1 MPNTKKVFQIEIN
14 GLTQSVDAVTALNDQ
29 LNDLESRIKR
39 LQNAKVEV
47 KVSGN
52 NTTQQKSVVSGNR
65 NANDATK
72 QQTSALNELA
82 RLQQQVSKQQS
93 QAEALLTDEYRE
105 QLKQKIEITNQVKQ
119 STNEIK
125 AQVAQQQVMTK
136 EYANTL
142 AGQRQ
147 YLADL
152 KQALSNT
159 ELNTEEWNKLGEEVL
174 RVNTN
179 VKQMEESYGVFT
191 RNVGNYASAAKGFKE
206 LADGTKEY
214 ENTINGLTAKL
225 NDLNET
231 MRGLDVGS
239 EQYKQAQSE
248 IRDLQGQLRELQA
261 GAESAGNAMEEKLGV
276 RFTTVINGITYTFDD
291 VNQGIGLLEDKL
303 YSMAQAGNTTSK
315 EFRAIQQEIVRLRK
329 SVVSVDAAI
338 DNMIG
343 TAKGL
348 RNIVSLLTGF
358 TGIASL
364 GQGLQGLFGGQN
376 AKLDESIQKF
386 TSLTMVLQGL
396 VAIQTEMAQGATAF
410 GKAMNRT
417 NTFID
422 TFINTLSRL
431 PVINFFTKLNKD
443 LDIIN
448 KNFDLA
454 DNFIKFNDE
463 LAKSAMGVDTIKK
476 AMEGLSQ
483 EAKSVLGDGSKGG
496 FWNTYTLG
504 KKGWFNDMSGMDD
517 FINAVDEARKSNA
530 DFAKSFDTVLE
541 AQKAVEATSGATM
554 QAIDGLDTKIGRVVS
569 NSPKAAKAI
578 QLIAVSLRS
587 LAKATI
593 VLALLQAL
601 IWVIEKLGDAV
612 SWAWKGIRNAF
623 GDTGDIVDGA
633 KLLTTE
639 LEIQREA
646 FDKLAESAD
655 KAKDSQEKFNAVLG
669 KMKQSAADAGNELKY
684 FVASMD
690 RAKALSDQFSE
701 GNGFWSVGFGGAP
714 DDIDEWIRNYKKLMD
729 AVQRGQDRSE
739 AVAGGWGWWNTQE
752 DAMEDLANN
761 QRAVIRDIMNE
772 INQIDFD
779 KPEQA
784 VKQFRQIWEGEL
796 GEIRKQA
803 LANIENLFPDEI
815 WAKNLKQLIDNYR
828 EMADTVTEKNEEM
841 AESAQKSAQEIE
853 AMKKQLRDINTYN
866 LQFTP
871 GQWRF
876 GYERQSLKDKYEDE
890 RKAAEGNAKL
900 IAAIDKKYYNDRREL
915 LKKQAEEVKQVN
927 FEIQQNELDSQKEG
941 LDKRLAQL
949 ELSRRK
955 ELDAARQSD
964 INVGEQLVA
973 INKKYDAQILQ
984 EKKDFYKQIEE
995 AAKERNKALI
1005 EQEEQFMQQDLEMTR
1020 RIAEMQQRNT
1030 RSGFENQNHNITDNI
1045 TYNVNVK
1052 GSEGVNERK
1061 KYYDQLLKAQ
1071 MDYIAKK
1078 EQLDKQEAQQNTDW
1092 QMEDSK
1098 NQYQDRLKQLDEF
1111 YEEQKSILD
1120 EQHEQG
1126 LVNEEEYNNELTK
1139 LKQKQ
1144 LEQEKV
1150 LQEQANTEQKQIIQQ
1165 GENEQTRIMKEANDA
1180 RVEANNEYLKEM
1192 TDNLGRYYDDIESK
1206 SHSTSK
1212 ANTNSLGIIN
1222 YKKEKENLQN
1232 TLKEY
1237 QNLMSN
1243 IDTEY
1248 SNLQQKLNNKEISFN
1263 DFTQSK
1269 EQLDELRKHAEES
1282 AKMTKTA
1289 LDNLVNTVAA
1299 SVMNVINGY
1308 MSAFNDIYSIFSD
1321 MRSNELDYEEKKL
1334 EKQQEL
1340 LDKELEQ
1347 IEEAYSKQEEV
1358 TQEHKDKINDIEGEL
1373 SNARGDRRQALI
1385 DQLTKEREAE
1395 LASLQ
1400 NEQDIQKKKQTNEK
1414 KQQALEKQQDAL
1426 EKKRWQQDKKNK
1438 IVQATI
1444 NTFTAVSNALA
1455 VQPWFVGLALSSV
1468 ALALGL
1474 ANVAKISSQQYFA
1487 EGGLLQGKSHAQ
1499 GGIPVGNTGIEV
1511 EGGEYI
1517 TNKITTRQ
1525 NLPLLEYIN
1534 SQRRPL
1540 TKEDLSNF
1548 YDDKKGRTLVNRN
1561 ITGKYAEGGQLQAQQ
1576 NPLNN
1581 ADLRRLINYQ
1591 QEEDTRP
1598 IVVSVVDI
1606 VNATDDLREVQV
1618 LSGLADD

>member
-14 GLTQSVDAVTALNDQ
+14 GLTQSVDAVRALNDQ
-29 LNDLESRIKR
+29 LKDLESRIKR

-52 NTTQQKSVVSGNR
+52 NNTTQQKSVVSGNR
-65 NANDATK
+65 NTNDATR

-82 RLQQQVSKQQS
+82 RLQQQVSKQQA

-152 KQALSNT
+152 KQALANT

-206 LADGTKEY
+206 LADGTKQY

-231 MRGLDVGS
+231 MRSLDVGS

-248 IRDLQGQLRELQA
+248 IRDLQGQIRELQA

-276 RFTTVINGITYTFDD
+276 RFTTVINGISYTFDD

-315 EFRAIQQEIVRLRK
+315 EFRAIQQEIVRLRR

-343 TAKGL
+343 TKGL
-348 RNIVSLLTGF
+348 RNITSLLTGF

-443 LDIIN
+443 LDTLN

-454 DNFIKFNDE
+454 DNFGKLQDE

-483 EAKSVLGDGSKGG
+483 EAKKVLGDGSEGG

-504 KKGWFNDMSGMDD
+504 KQGMFGDMTGMDD
-517 FINAVDEARKSNA
+517 FLNAVDEARKSNA

-541 AQKAVEATSGATM
+541 AEKAVEATSDATM
-554 QAIDGLDTKIGRVVS
+554 QAIDGLGSKIGRAAA
-569 NSPKAAKAI
+569 NSPKLAKGI

-601 IWVIEKLGDAV
+601 IWVIEKLGDTIG
-612 SWAWKGIRNAF
+612 WAWKKIKGAF
-623 GDTGDIVDGA
+623 GDTEDVVDGA

-655 KAKDSQEKFNAVLG
+655 KAKDSQKEFNAILG
-669 KMKQSAADAGNELKY
+669 QMQTSAANAGNELKN

-739 AVAGGWGWWNTQE
+739 TSAGGWGWWNTQE

-761 QRAVIRDIMNE
+761 QRAVVRDIMNE
-772 INQIDFD
+772 INKIDFEN
-779 KPEQA
+779 PEQA
-784 VKQFRQIWEGEL
+784 VKQFRKIWEGEL
-796 GEIRKQA
+796 GKIRKQS

-828 EMADTVTEKNEEM
+828 EMADTVTSKNEEM
-841 AESAQKSAQEIE
+841 AESAQKTKEEIE
-853 AMKKQLRDINTYN
+853 AMKKQLRDTNTYN

-876 GYERQSLKDKYEDE
+876 GYERQSLKDQYEDE

-927 FEIQQNELDSQKEG
+927 FEIQQNQLDSQKEG
-941 LDKRLAQL
+941 LNKRLAQL

-964 INVGEQLVA
+964 INVGQQLVA

-1005 EQEEQFMQQDLEMTR
+1005 EQEEQFMQQDLEMAR

-1030 RSGFENQNHNITDNI
+1030 RSGFDNQNHNITEDI

-1078 EQLDKQEAQQNTDW
+1078 EQLDKQEAKQNTDW
-1092 QMEDSK
+1092 QVEDSK
-1098 NQYQDRLKQLDEF
+1098 NQYQERLKQLDEF
-1111 YEEQKSILD
+1111 YEEQQRILD

-1126 LVNEEEYNNELTK
+1126 LVSEEEYNNELTK

-1144 LEQEKV
+1144 LEQEKA

-1165 GENEQTRIMKEANDA
+1165 GENEQTRIIQEANDA
-1180 RVEANNEYLKEM
+1180 RVQANNEYLKEM
-1192 TDNLGRYYDDIESK
+1192 TDNLGRYYDDIENK
-1206 SHSTSK
+1206 SHSTSR

-1222 YKKEKENLQN
+1222 YKKEKENLQD

-1237 QNLMSN
+1237 KNLMSN

-1248 SNLQQKLNNKEISFN
+1248 SNLQQKLKNKEISFN
-1263 DFTQSK
+1263 DFSQAK
-1269 EQLDELRKHAEES
+1269 EQLDELRKHAEQS
-1282 AKMTKTA
+1282 VKMTQTA
-1289 LDNLVNTVAA
+1289 LDNLVNTVAS

-1334 EKQQEL
+1334 NKQQEL

-1385 DQLTKEREAE
+1385 DQLAKEREAE

-1400 NEQDIQKKKQTNEK
+1400 NEQDIQKKKQANEK
-1414 KQQALEKQQDAL
+1414 KQQALEKQQDTL

-1455 VQPWFVGLALSSV
+1455 VQPWFVGLALSAV
-1468 ALALGL
+1468 ALSLGL

-1487 EGGLLQGKSHAQ
+1487 DGGLLQGKSHKQ

-1511 EGGEYI
+1511 EGNEYVV
-1517 TNKITTRQ
+1517 NKNTTMK

-1548 YDDKKGRTLVNRN
+1548 YDNKKGRSLVNRN
-1561 ITGKYAEGGQLQAQQ
+1561 ITNRYADGGLLQAQQ

-1581 ADLRRLINYQ
+1581 ADLRKLINYQ

-1606 VNATDDLREVQV
+1606 VNATDDLREVQT
-1618 LSGLADD
+1618 LAGVE

>member
-14 GLTQSVDAVTALNDQ
+14 GLTQSVDAVRALNDQ
-29 LNDLESRIKR
+29 LKDLESRIKR

-52 NTTQQKSVVSGNR
+52 DTTQQKSVVSGNR
-65 NANDATK
+65 NTNDATK

-82 RLQQQVSKQQS
+82 RLQQQVSRQQA

-105 QLKQKIEITNQVKQ
+105 QLRQKIEITNQNKEV
-119 STNEIK
+119 TNEIK
-125 AQVAQQQVMTK
+125 AQVAHQQVMTK

-152 KQALSNT
+152 KQALANT
-159 ELNTEEWNKLGEEVL
+159 ELNTEEWNKLGDEVL

-179 VKQMEESYGVFT
+179 VKEMEESYGVFT

-206 LADGTKEY
+206 LADGTKQY

-225 NDLNET
+225 NNFEET
-231 MRGLDVGS
+231 MRSLDVGS

-248 IRDLQGQLRELQA
+248 IRNLQGQLRELQA

-276 RFTTVINGITYTFDD
+276 RFTTVINGISYTFDD

-303 YSMAQAGNTTSK
+303 YSMAQAGDTTSK
-315 EFRAIQQEIVRLRK
+315 EFRAIQKEITRLRS
-329 SVVSVDAAI
+329 SVMSVDSAI
-338 DNMIG
+338 NMIG
-343 TAKGL
+343 TSKGM
-348 RNIVSLLTGF
+348 RNITSLFAGF

-376 AKLDESIQKF
+376 ADLDKSLQKF

-396 VAIQTEMAQGATAF
+396 IAIQTEMAQGATAF

-422 TFINTLSRL
+422 AFINTLSRL

-443 LDIIN
+443 LDTLN

-454 DNFIKFNDE
+454 DHLMEFDE
-463 LAKSAMGVDTIKK
+463 ELGKSAMEIDSIKK
-476 AMEGLSQ
+476 AIKGLSQ
-483 EAKSVLGDGSKGG
+483 EAKEALGDGSKGG
-496 FWNTYTLG
+496 FWNTYQIG
-504 KKGWFNDMSGMDD
+504 KDGLFNDMTGVDD

-530 DFAKSFDTVLE
+530 DFAMSFDNVRE
-541 AQKAVEATSGATM
+541 AQKAVEEISEASM
-554 QAIDGLDTKIGRVVS
+554 QAVDGLSSKIGRAAA
-569 NSPKAAKAI
+569 NSPKLAKGI

-593 VLALLQAL
+593 ILALLQAL

-612 SWAWKGIRNAF
+612 SWVWDLIKGLF
-623 GDTGDIVDGA
+623 GDTGDVIDGA

-655 KAKDSQEKFNAVLG
+655 KAKDSQKEFDAALG
-669 KMKQSAADAGNELKY
+669 KMKDSVAAAGNELKN

-761 QRAVIRDIMNE
+761 QRAVIKDIMNE
-772 INQIDFD
+772 INKIDFD
-779 KPEQA
+779 NPEQA
-784 VKQFRQIWEGEL
+784 MKQFKQIWEGDL
-796 GEIRKQA
+796 GEIRKQS
-803 LANIENLFPDEI
+803 LENIENLFPDKI
-815 WAKNLKQLIDNYR
+815 WAKNLKQLIDNYS
-828 EMADTVTEKNEEM
+828 EMADKVTEKNDEM
-841 AESAQKSAQEIE
+841 AESAKKTNEEIE

-876 GYERQSLKDKYEDE
+876 GYERQALKDQYEDE

-915 LKKQAEEVKQVN
+915 LKKQAQEVKQVN
-927 FEIQQNELDSQKEG
+927 FEIQQNELESQKEG

-949 ELSRRK
+949 ELSRQK
-955 ELDAARQSD
+955 ELNAARQSD

-973 INKKYDAQILQ
+973 INRKYDAQILQ
-984 EKKDFYKQIEE
+984 EKKDYYKQVKE

-1005 EQEEQFMQQDLEMTR
+1005 EQEEQFMQQDLEMVR

-1030 RSGFENQNHNITDNI
+1030 RSGFDNQNHNITEDI

-1078 EQLDKQEAQQNTDW
+1078 KQLDEQEAKQNTEW
-1092 QMEDSK
+1092 QMEDSQ
-1098 NQYQDRLKQLDEF
+1098 NQYKERLKQLNDF
-1111 YEEQKSILD
+1111 YDEQKRILD
-1120 EQHEQG
+1120 EQQEQG
-1126 LVNEEEYNNELTK
+1126 LVSEEEYNNELTK

-1144 LEQEKV
+1144 LEQEKA
-1150 LQEQANTEQKQIIQQ
+1150 LQEQSNAEQKQIIQQ

-1180 RVEANNEYLKEM
+1180 RVQANNEYLKEM
-1192 TDNLGRYYDDIESK
+1192 TDNLGRYYDDIENK

-1212 ANTNSLGIIN
+1212 ANTNSLGVIN
-1222 YKKEKENLQN
+1222 YQKEKENLQN
-1232 TLKEY
+1232 TLNEY
-1237 QNLMSN
+1237 KNLMSN

-1248 SNLQQKLNNKEISFN
+1248 SNLQQKLKNKEISFS
-1263 DFTQSK
+1263 DFSQAK

-1282 AKMTKTA
+1282 AKMTQSA
-1289 LDNLVNTVAA
+1289 LDNLVNTVAS
-1299 SVMNVINGY
+1299 SVMNV
-1308 MSAFNDIYSIFSD
+1308 
-1321 MRSNELDYEEKKL
+1321 
-1334 EKQQEL
+1334 Q
-1340 LDKELEQ
+1340 
-1347 IEEAYSKQEEV
+1347 
-1358 TQEHKDKINDIEGEL
+1358 
-1373 SNARGDRRQALI
+1373 
-1385 DQLTKEREAE
+1385 
-1395 LASLQ
+1395 
-1400 NEQDIQKKKQTNEK
+1400 
-1414 KQQALEKQQDAL
+1414 
-1426 EKKRWQQDKKNK
+1426 
-1438 IVQATI
+1438 
-1444 NTFTAVSNALA
+1444 
-1455 VQPWFVGLALSSV
+1455 
-1468 ALALGL
+1468 
-1474 ANVAKISSQQYFA
+1474 
-1487 EGGLLQGKSHAQ
+1487 
-1499 GGIPVGNTGIEV
+1499 
-1511 EGGEYI
+1511 
-1517 TNKITTRQ
+1517 
-1525 NLPLLEYIN
+1525 
-1534 SQRRPL
+1534 
-1540 TKEDLSNF
+1540 
-1548 YDDKKGRTLVNRN
+1548 
-1561 ITGKYAEGGQLQAQQ
+1561 
-1576 NPLNN
+1576 
-1581 ADLRRLINYQ
+1581 
-1591 QEEDTRP
+1591 
-1598 IVVSVVDI
+1598 
-1606 VNATDDLREVQV
+1606 
-1618 LSGLADD
+1618 

>member
-14 GLTQSVDAVTALNDQ
+14 GLTQSVDAVKALNDQ
-29 LNDLESRIKR
+29 LKDLESRIKR

-52 NTTQQKSVVSGNR
+52 DTTQQKSVVSGNR
-65 NANDATK
+65 NTNDATK
-72 QQTSALNELA
+72 QQTSALQELA
-82 RLQQQVSKQQS
+82 RMQQQVSRQQA

-105 QLKQKIEITNQVKQ
+105 QLRQKIEITNQNKEV
-119 STNEIK
+119 TNEIK
-125 AQVAQQQVMTK
+125 AQVAQQQVMSK

-152 KQALSNT
+152 KQALANT

-206 LADGTKEY
+206 LADGTKQY

-225 NDLNET
+225 NDLEET
-231 MRGLDVGS
+231 MKSLDVGS

-248 IRDLQGQLRELQA
+248 IRDLQGQLRELQS

-276 RFTTVINGITYTFDD
+276 RFTTVINGISYTFDD

-315 EFRAIQQEIVRLRK
+315 EFRAIQKEIARLRG
-329 SVVSVDAAI
+329 SVMSVDAAI

-348 RNIVSLLTGF
+348 KKITSLFTGF

-364 GQGLQGLFGGQN
+364 GQGLQGLFGGNN

-396 VAIQTEMAQGATAF
+396 IAIQTEMAQGATAF

-431 PVINFFTKLNKD
+431 PLINFFTKLNKD
-443 LDIIN
+443 LDTLN
-448 KNFDLA
+448 KNFDLT
-454 DNFIKFNDE
+454 DHLMEFQDE
-463 LAKSAMGVDTIKK
+463 LGKSAIEIDSIKK

-483 EAKSVLGDGSKGG
+483 EAKKVLGDGSKGG
-496 FWNTYTLG
+496 FWNTYSMG
-504 KKGWFNDMSGMDD
+504 KQGMFGDMSGVDD

-530 DFAKSFDTVLE
+530 DFAKSFDNLRE
-541 AQKAVEATSGATM
+541 AQKAGEEITIASM
-554 QAIDGLDTKIGRVVS
+554 QAVDGLSSKIGRAAA
-569 NSPKAAKAI
+569 NSPKLAKGI

-612 SWAWKGIRNAF
+612 SWVWDLIKGAF
-623 GDTGDIVDGA
+623 GDTGDVVDGA

-655 KAKDSQEKFNAVLG
+655 KAKDSQKEFDAALG
-669 KMKQSAADAGNELKY
+669 KMKDSVASAGNELKN
-684 FVASMD
+684 FVAAMD
-690 RAKALSDQFSE
+690 RAKALSDQFDE
-701 GNGFWSVGFGGAP
+701 GNGFLSIGFESSP
-714 DDIDEWIRNYKKLMD
+714 KNIEEWKANYKNLMD
-729 AVQRGQDRSE
+729 AVQRGQDRFKGKGF
-739 AVAGGWGWWNTQE
+739 GGFWNTQE

-761 QRAVIRDIMNE
+761 QRAVIRDLLNE
-772 INQIDFD
+772 INKIDFD

-784 VKQFRQIWEGEL
+784 MEQFKAIWEDDL
-796 GEIRKQA
+796 GEIRKQS

-828 EMADTVTEKNEEM
+828 EMADTVTEKNDEM
-841 AESAQKSAQEIE
+841 AESAKKTKEEIE
-853 AMKKQLRDINTYN
+853 AMKKQLRDTNTYN

-876 GYERQSLKDKYEDE
+876 GYERQSLKDQYEDE

-915 LKKQAEEVKQVN
+915 LKKQAQEVKQVN
-927 FEIQQNELDSQKEG
+927 FEIQQNELESQKEG
-941 LDKRLAQL
+941 LNKRLAQL
-949 ELSRRK
+949 ELSRQK
-955 ELDAARQSD
+955 ELNAARQSD
-964 INVGEQLVA
+964 INVGEQMVA
-973 INKKYDAQILQ
+973 INRKYDAQILQ
-984 EKKDFYKQIEE
+984 EKKDFYKQVKE

-1005 EQEEQFMQQDLEMTR
+1005 DQEEQFMQQDLEMAR

-1030 RSGFENQNHNITDNI
+1030 RSGFDNQNHNITEDI

-1092 QMEDSK
+1092 QMEDSQ
-1098 NQYQDRLKQLDEF
+1098 NQYKERLKQLNDF
-1111 YEEQKSILD
+1111 YDEQKRILD

-1126 LVNEEEYNNELTK
+1126 IVSEEEYNNELTK

-1144 LEQEKV
+1144 LEQEKA
-1150 LQEQANTEQKQIIQQ
+1150 LQEQSNAEQKQIIQQ

-1192 TDNLGRYYDDIESK
+1192 TDNLGRYYDDIENK

-1232 TLKEY
+1232 TLNEY
-1237 QNLMSN
+1237 QNLMLN

-1248 SNLQQKLNNKEISFN
+1248 SNLQQKLKNKEISFN
-1263 DFTQSK
+1263 DFTQAK
-1269 EQLDELRKHAEES
+1269 DQLDELRKHAEES
-1282 AKMTKTA
+1282 AKMTKSA
-1289 LDNLVNTVAA
+1289 LDNLVNTVAT

-1308 MSAFNDIYSIFSD
+1308 MSAFNDIWSIVSD
-1321 MRSNELDYEEKKL
+1321 LRDNELEYEEKKL
-1334 EKQQEL
+1334 DKQKEL

-1347 IEEAYSKQEEV
+1347 IEDAYSKQEEA

-1373 SNARGDRRQALI
+1373 STARGDRRQALI

-1400 NEQDIQKKKQTNEK
+1400 NEQDIQKKKQANEK
-1414 KQQALEKQQDAL
+1414 KQQALEKQKDAL
-1426 EKKRWQQDKKNK
+1426 EKKRFQQDKKNK

-1455 VQPWFVGLALSSV
+1455 VQPWFVGLALSAI
-1468 ALALGL
+1468 ALSLGM
-1474 ANVAKISSQQYFA
+1474 ANVAKISSQQYMA
-1487 EGGLLQGKSHAQ
+1487 DGGLLQGKSHAQ
-1499 GGIPVGNTGIEV
+1499 GGIPVGNTGIV
-1511 EGGEYI
+1511 AEGGEYI

-1540 TKEDLSNF
+1540 TKEDLVNF
-1548 YDDKKGRTLVNRN
+1548 YDDKKGRSLVNKN
-1561 ITGKYAEGGQLQAQQ
+1561 ITNRYADGGQLQVQQ

-1618 LSGLADD
+1618 LSGLSDN

>member
-14 GLTQSVDAVTALNDQ
+14 GLTQSVDAVRALNDQ
-29 LNDLESRIKR
+29 LKDLESRIKR

-65 NANDATK
+65 NTNDATR

-82 RLQQQVSKQQS
+82 RLQQQVSKQQA

-105 QLKQKIEITNQVKQ
+105 QLRQKIEITNQNKEV
-119 STNEIK
+119 TNEIK

-152 KQALSNT
+152 KQALANT
-159 ELNTEEWNKLGEEVL
+159 ELNTEEWNKLGDEVL

-276 RFTTVINGITYTFDD
+276 RFTTVINGISYTFDD

-315 EFRAIQQEIVRLRK
+315 EFRAIQQEIARLRS
-329 SVVSVDAAI
+329 SVMSVDSAI

-343 TAKGL
+343 TSKGL
-348 RNIVSLLTGF
+348 RNITSLFAGF

-376 AKLDESIQKF
+376 ADLDKSLQKF

-396 VAIQTEMAQGATAF
+396 MAIQQQMAQENTLFTRALRTVNDGIDNVLGGLDNYIAKLNIVRDISRNF
-410 GKAMNRT
+410 EGDISEYIGKGLQNIFDVLDKGGRELT
-417 NTFID
+417 D
-422 TFINTLSRL
+422 KFINILKTLGEL
-431 PVINFFTKLNKD
+431 PQNRKLSLTELFTLDDDVLKNKYNSMKKD
-443 LDIIN
+443 FGDMLVDFRN
-448 KNFDLA
+448 EAKNANIFEELQA
-454 DNFIKFNDE
+454 ATDNFINSLITVHNMNGFSRW
-463 LAKSAMGVDTIKK
+463 LSSGTI
-476 AMEGLSQ
+476 
-483 EAKSVLGDGSKGG
+483 
-496 FWNTYTLG
+496 
-504 KKGWFNDMSGMDD
+504 
-517 FINAVDEARKSNA
+517 
-530 DFAKSFDTVLE
+530 
-541 AQKAVEATSGATM
+541 
-554 QAIDGLDTKIGRVVS
+554 
-569 NSPKAAKAI
+569 AAKTFAVAI
-578 QLIAVSLRS
+578 RGVTIA
-587 LAKATI
+587 
-593 VLALLQAL
+593 LQAL
-601 IWVIEKLGDAV
+601 SKALIITVLIQALMWAIEKLGKAV
-612 SWAWKGIRNAF
+612 SWAWKGIKGLF

-655 KAKDSQEKFNAVLG
+655 KAKDSQKEFNAVLG
-669 KMKQSAADAGNELKY
+669 QMKQSAADAGNELKN

-690 RAKALSDQFSE
+690 RAKALSDQFDE
-701 GNGFWSVGFGGAP
+701 GNGFWSVGFRGAP
-714 DDIDEWIRNYKKLMD
+714 DNIDEWIRNYKKLMD

-752 DAMEDLANN
+752 DAMEDLASN
-761 QRAVIRDIMNE
+761 QRAVVRDIMNE
-772 INQIDFD
+772 INKIDFD
-779 KPEQA
+779 NPEQSI
-784 VKQFRQIWEGEL
+784 KQFRQIWKGEL

-828 EMADTVTEKNEEM
+828 EMANTVTEKNEEM
-841 AESAQKSAQEIE
+841 AESAQKTKEEIE
-853 AMKKQLRDINTYN
+853 AMKKQLRDTNTYN

-915 LKKQAEEVKQVN
+915 LKKQAQEVKQVN
-927 FEIQQNELDSQKEG
+927 FEIQQNELESRKEG

-949 ELSRRK
+949 ELSRQK
-955 ELDAARQSD
+955 ELNAARQSD
-964 INVGEQLVA
+964 INVGEQMVA
-973 INKKYDAQILQ
+973 INKKYDALILQ
-984 EKKDFYKQIEE
+984 EKKDFYKQLEE

-1005 EQEEQFMQQDLEMTR
+1005 EQEEQFMQQDLEMAR

-1030 RSGFENQNHNITDNI
+1030 RSGFENQNHNITEDI

-1078 EQLDKQEAQQNTDW
+1078 EQLDKQEAKQNTDW

-1111 YEEQKSILD
+1111 HKEQQRILD

-1126 LVNEEEYNNELTK
+1126 LVSEEEYNNELTK

-1144 LEQEKV
+1144 LEQEKA
-1150 LQEQANTEQKQIIQQ
+1150 LQEQANAEQKQIIQQ
-1165 GENEQTRIMKEANDA
+1165 GENEQTRIMQEANDA
-1180 RVEANNEYLKEM
+1180 RVQANNEYLKEM
-1192 TDNLGRYYDDIESK
+1192 TDNLGRYYDDIENK

-1222 YKKEKENLQN
+1222 YKKEKENLQD

-1263 DFTQSK
+1263 DFSQAK
-1269 EQLDELRKHAEES
+1269 EQLDELRKHAEQS
-1282 AKMTKTA
+1282 VKMTKTA
-1289 LDNLVNTVAA
+1289 LDNLVNTVAS

-1308 MSAFNDIYSIFSD
+1308 MSAFNDIWSIFSD

-1347 IEEAYSKQEEV
+1347 IEEAYSKQEEA

-1400 NEQDIQKKKQTNEK
+1400 NEQDIQKKKQANEK
-1414 KQQALEKQQDAL
+1414 KKQALEKQQDAL
-1426 EKKRWQQDKKNK
+1426 EKKRWQADKKNK

-1455 VQPWFVGLALSSV
+1455 VQPWFVGLALSAV
-1468 ALALGL
+1468 ALSLGL

-1487 EGGLLQGKSHAQ
+1487 DGGLLQGKSHAQ

-1511 EGGEYI
+1511 EGNEYI
-1517 TNKITTRQ
+1517 TNKVTTRH

-1540 TKEDLSNF
+1540 TKEDLVNF
-1548 YDDKKGRTLVNRN
+1548 YDDKKGRSLVSRNVTNR
-1561 ITGKYAEGGQLQAQQ
+1561 YADGGLLQAQQ

-1606 VNATDDLREVQV
+1606 VNATDDLRKVQA
-1618 LSGLADD
+1618 LAGVE

>member
-14 GLTQSVDAVTALNDQ
+14 GLTQSVDAVRALNDQ
-29 LNDLESRIKR
+29 LKDLEDRIKR
-39 LQNAKVEV
+39 LQKAKVEV

-52 NTTQQKSVVSGNR
+52 DTAQQKSVVSGNR
-65 NANDATK
+65 NTNNATK

-82 RLQQQVSKQQS
+82 RLQQQVSKQQA

-105 QLKQKIEITNQVKQ
+105 QLRQKIEITNQNKET
-119 STNEIK
+119 TNEIK

-147 YLADL
+147 YLSDL
-152 KQALSNT
+152 KQALANT
-159 ELNTEEWNKLGEEVL
+159 ELNTEEWNKLGDEVL

-225 NDLNET
+225 NDLEET

-315 EFRAIQQEIVRLRK
+315 EFRAIQKEIARLRG
-329 SVVSVDAAI
+329 SVMSVDSAI

-343 TAKGL
+343 TSKGL
-348 RNIVSLLTGF
+348 RNITSLFAGF

-376 AKLDESIQKF
+376 ADLDKSLQKF

-396 VAIQTEMAQGATAF
+396 MAIQQQMAQENTAFTRALRTVNDGINGVLGGFDNYIQELTVARNISRNFGGDINDYLGKGFQNIFDVLDKGKKILTVKFVNILETLAKLPQNKKLSFTDLFTLDDDALKNKYNSIKKDFGDMLVDFRNEAKNANIFEELQTATDNWINSLNTVGKMNGFSRWLSSGTIAAKTFAVAI
-410 GKAMNRT
+410 R
-417 NTFID
+417 
-422 TFINTLSRL
+422 
-431 PVINFFTKLNKD
+431 
-443 LDIIN
+443 
-448 KNFDLA
+448 
-454 DNFIKFNDE
+454 
-463 LAKSAMGVDTIKK
+463 GVTI
-476 AMEGLSQ
+476 A
-483 EAKSVLGDGSKGG
+483 
-496 FWNTYTLG
+496 
-504 KKGWFNDMSGMDD
+504 
-517 FINAVDEARKSNA
+517 
-530 DFAKSFDTVLE
+530 
-541 AQKAVEATSGATM
+541 
-554 QAIDGLDTKIGRVVS
+554 
-569 NSPKAAKAI
+569 
-578 QLIAVSLRS
+578 
-587 LAKATI
+587 
-593 VLALLQAL
+593 LQAL
-601 IWVIEKLGDAV
+601 SKALIITVLIQALMWTIEKLGKAV
-612 SWAWKGIRNAF
+612 SWAWKGIKGLF

-669 KMKQSAADAGNELKY
+669 QMKQSAADAGNELKN

-690 RAKALSDQFSE
+690 RAKALSDQFDE
-701 GNGFWSVGFGGAP
+701 GNGFFSVGFGGAP

-752 DAMEDLANN
+752 DAMEDLASN

-772 INQIDFD
+772 INKIDFD
-779 KPEQA
+779 NPEQSI
-784 VKQFRQIWEGEL
+784 KQFKKIWEGEL
-796 GEIRKQA
+796 GEIRKQS

-828 EMADTVTEKNEEM
+828 EMADTVTSKNEEM

-927 FEIQQNELDSQKEG
+927 FEIQQNQLDSQKEG

-949 ELSRRK
+949 ELSRQK
-955 ELDAARQSD
+955 ELNAARQSD

-973 INKKYDAQILQ
+973 INKKYDTQILQ
-984 EKKDFYKQIEE
+984 EKKDFYKQVEE

-1005 EQEEQFMQQDLEMTR
+1005 EQEEQFMQQDLEMAR
-1020 RIAEMQQRNT
+1020 RVAEMQQQNT
-1030 RSGFENQNHNITDNI
+1030 RSGFENQNHNITEDI

-1078 EQLDKQEAQQNTDW
+1078 EQLDKQKAQQNTDW

-1098 NQYQDRLKQLDEF
+1098 NQYQERLKQLEEF
-1111 YEEQKSILD
+1111 YEEQQRILD

-1126 LVNEEEYNNELTK
+1126 LVNEEEYNNEISK
-1139 LKQKQ
+1139 LKEKQ
-1144 LEQEKV
+1144 LEQEKA
-1150 LQEQANTEQKQIIQQ
+1150 LQEQANAEQKQIIQQ
-1165 GENEQTRIMKEANDA
+1165 GENEQTKIMQEANDA

-1192 TDNLGRYYDDIESK
+1192 TDNLGRYYDDIENK

-1222 YKKEKENLQN
+1222 YKKEKKNLKN

-1248 SNLQQKLNNKEISFN
+1248 SNLQQKLKNKEISFN
-1263 DFTQSK
+1263 DFTQAK
-1269 EQLDELRKHAEES
+1269 EQLDELRNHAEES

-1308 MSAFNDIYSIFSD
+1308 MSAFNDIWSIVSD
-1321 MRSNELDYEEKKL
+1321 LRNNELEYEEKKL
-1334 EKQQEL
+1334 DKQKEL

-1347 IEEAYSKQEEV
+1347 IEEAYSKQEEA

-1373 SNARGDRRQALI
+1373 STARGDRRQALI

-1400 NEQDIQKKKQTNEK
+1400 NEQDIQKKKQANEK
-1414 KQQALEKQQDAL
+1414 KQQSLEKQQDAL

-1444 NTFTAVSNALA
+1444 NTFTAVSNAMA
-1455 VQPWFVGLALSSV
+1455 VQPFWVGMALSAV
-1468 ALALGL
+1468 ALSLGL
-1474 ANVAKISSQQYFA
+1474 ANVAKISSQQYMA
-1487 EGGLLQGKSHAQ
+1487 NGGLLKGKDHAH
-1499 GGIPVGNTGIEV
+1499 GGIPVGNTGIV
-1511 EGGEYI
+1511 AEGNEYI
-1517 TNKITTRQ
+1517 VNKKTTMQ

-1540 TKEDLSNF
+1540 TKEDLVNF
-1548 YDDKKGRTLVNRN
+1548 YDDKKGRSLVNRN
-1561 ITGKYAEGGQLQAQQ
+1561 ITGKYADGGQLQLQQ

-1606 VNATDDLREVQV
+1606 VNATDDLREVQA
-1618 LSGLADD
+1618 LSGLVND

>member
-14 GLTQSVDAVTALNDQ
+14 GLTQSVDAVKALNDQ
-29 LNDLESRIKR
+29 LKDLESRIKR

-52 NTTQQKSVVSGNR
+52 DTTQQKSVVSGNR

-72 QQTSALNELA
+72 QQTSALQELA
-82 RLQQQVSKQQS
+82 RMQQQVSKQQA

-105 QLKQKIEITNQVKQ
+105 QLRQKIEITNQNKEA
-119 STNEIK
+119 TNEIK

-152 KQALSNT
+152 KQALANT
-159 ELNTEEWNKLGEEVL
+159 ELNTEEWNKLGDEVL

-225 NDLNET
+225 NDLEET

-239 EQYKQAQSE
+239 EQYKQAQNE
-248 IRDLQGQLRELQA
+248 IRDLQTKLKELQA

-276 RFTTVINGITYTFDD
+276 RFTTVINGISYTFDD

-303 YSMAQAGNTTSK
+303 YSMAQAGDTTSK
-315 EFRAIQQEIVRLRK
+315 EFRAIQKEITRLRS
-329 SVVSVDAAI
+329 SVMSVDSAI

-343 TAKGL
+343 TSKGL
-348 RNIVSLLTGF
+348 RNITSLFAGF

-364 GQGLQGLFGGQN
+364 GQGLQGLFGGEN
-376 AKLDESIQKF
+376 ANLDESLQKF

-396 VAIQTEMAQGATAF
+396 MAIQQQMAQE
-410 GKAMNRT
+410 
-417 NTFID
+417 
-422 TFINTLSRL
+422 NTLFTRTLRTVNDGIDSVL
-431 PVINFFTKLNKD
+431 GGFDNWITKLNTARD
-443 LDIIN
+443 VS
-448 KNFDLA
+448 KNFEGNISKYIGKGFENILAVIEKGGGKMMLKFMNILETQLPKNKQLSFTDLFTLD
-454 DNFIKFNDE
+454 DNALKNKYND
-463 LAKSAMGVDTIKK
+463 IKK
-476 AMEGLSQ
+476 DFGDMLVDFRN
-483 EAKSVLGDGSKGG
+483 EAKNANIFEELQAATDNWINSLNILDKKNG
-496 FWNTYTLG
+496 FIHWLS
-504 KKGWFNDMSGMDD
+504 SGT
-517 FINAVDEARKSNA
+517 I
-530 DFAKSFDTVLE
+530 
-541 AQKAVEATSGATM
+541 
-554 QAIDGLDTKIGRVVS
+554 
-569 NSPKAAKAI
+569 AAKTFAVAI
-578 QLIAVSLRS
+578 RGVTIA
-587 LAKATI
+587 
-593 VLALLQAL
+593 LQAL
-601 IWVIEKLGDAV
+601 SKALIITVLIQALMWALEKLGKAV
-612 SWAWKGIRNAF
+612 SWAWKGIKGLF
-623 GDTGDIVDGA
+623 GDTEDIVDGA

-655 KAKDSQEKFNAVLG
+655 KAKDSQTEFDAVMG
-669 KMKQSAADAGNELKY
+669 KMKESVKSAGNELKN

-690 RAKALSDQFSE
+690 RAKALSDQFSK
-701 GNGFWSVGFGGAP
+701 GNGFFSIGFESSP
-714 DDIDEWIRNYKKLMD
+714 KNIEEWVANYKNLTD
-729 AVQRGQDRSE
+729 AVQRGQDRFKGKGF
-739 AVAGGWGWWNTQE
+739 GGFWNTQD
-752 DAMEDLANN
+752 DAKEDLANN

-772 INQIDFD
+772 INKIDFK

-784 VKQFRQIWEGEL
+784 VEQFRQIWKDDIGD
-796 GEIRKQA
+796 IRKQA
-803 LANIENLFPDEI
+803 LANIEDLFPDEI

-828 EMADTVTEKNEEM
+828 EMADTVTEKNEDM
-841 AESAQKSAQEIE
+841 AESAKKTNEEIE

-876 GYERQSLKDKYEDE
+876 GYERQSLKDQYEDE

-915 LKKQAEEVKQVN
+915 LKKQAQEVKQVN

-949 ELSRRK
+949 ELSRQK
-955 ELDAARQSD
+955 ELNAARQSD

-973 INKKYDAQILQ
+973 INRKYDAQILQ
-984 EKKDFYKQIEE
+984 EKKDFYKQVKE

-1005 EQEEQFMQQDLEMTR
+1005 EQEEQFMQQDLEMAR
-1020 RIAEMQQRNT
+1020 RVAEMQQKNT
-1030 RSGFENQNHNITDNI
+1030 RSDFDNQNHNITEDI

-1052 GSEGVNERK
+1052 GSKGLDERK

-1092 QMEDSK
+1092 QMEDSQ
-1098 NQYQDRLKQLDEF
+1098 NQYKDRLKQLNEF
-1111 YEEQKSILD
+1111 YEEQKRILD

-1126 LVNEEEYNNELTK
+1126 IVNEEEYNNELTK

-1144 LEQEKV
+1144 LEQEKA
-1150 LQEQANTEQKQIIQQ
+1150 LQEQSNAEQKQIIQQ

-1180 RVEANNEYLKEM
+1180 RVQANNEYLKEM
-1192 TDNLGRYYDDIESK
+1192 TDNLGRYYDDIENK
-1206 SHSTSK
+1206 SHSSSK

-1222 YKKEKENLQN
+1222 YKKEKENLQD

-1248 SNLQQKLNNKEISFN
+1248 SNLQQKLKNKEISFN
-1263 DFTQSK
+1263 DFTQAK

-1299 SVMNVINGY
+1299 SIMNVINGY
-1308 MSAFNDIYSIFSD
+1308 MSAFNDIWSIVSD
-1321 MRSNELDYEEKKL
+1321 LRSNELEYEEKKL
-1334 EKQQEL
+1334 DKQKEL

-1347 IEEAYSKQEEV
+1347 IEDAYAKQEEV

-1400 NEQDIQKKKQTNEK
+1400 NEQDIQKKKQANEK
-1414 KQQALEKQQDAL
+1414 KQQSLEKQQEAL

-1455 VQPWFVGLALSSV
+1455 VQPWFVGLALSAV
-1468 ALALGL
+1468 ALSMGL
-1474 ANVAKISSQQYFA
+1474 ANVAKISSQQYMA
-1487 EGGLLQGKSHAQ
+1487 DGGLLQGKSHAQ
-1499 GGIPVGNTGIEV
+1499 GGIPVGNTGIVV
-1511 EGGEYI
+1511 EGNEFV
-1517 TNKITTRQ
+1517 TNKVTTRQ

-1540 TKEDLSNF
+1540 TKEDLVNF
-1548 YDDKKGRTLVNRN
+1548 YDDKKGRTLVNKN
-1561 ITGKYAEGGQLQAQQ
+1561 ITNRYADGGLLQAQQ

-1591 QEEDTRP
+1591 QEEDPRP

-1606 VNATDDLREVQV
+1606 VNASDDLREVQV
-1618 LSGLADD
+1618 LSGLTDD

>member
-14 GLTQSVDAVTALNDQ
+14 GLTQSVDAVKALNDQ
-29 LNDLESRIKR
+29 LKDLEDRIKR
-39 LQNAKVEV
+39 LQKAKVEV

-52 NTTQQKSVVSGNR
+52 DTTQQKSVVSGNA

-105 QLKQKIEITNQVKQ
+105 QLRQKIEITNQNKEA
-119 STNEIK
+119 TNEIK

-152 KQALSNT
+152 KQALANT

-179 VKQMEESYGVFT
+179 VKEMEESYGVFT
-191 RNVGNYASAAKGFKE
+191 RNVGNYTSAAKGFKE
-206 LADGTKEY
+206 LADGTKQY

-225 NDLNET
+225 NDLEET
-231 MRGLDVGS
+231 MRSLNVGS
-239 EQYKQAQSE
+239 EQYKEAQNE

-276 RFTTVINGITYTFDD
+276 RFTTVINGISYTFDD

-303 YSMAQAGNTTSK
+303 YSMAQAGDTTSK
-315 EFRAIQQEIVRLRK
+315 EFRAIQKEITRLRS
-329 SVVSVDAAI
+329 SVMSVDSAI

-343 TAKGL
+343 TSKGL
-348 RNIVSLLTGF
+348 RNITSLFAGF

-364 GQGLQGLFGGQN
+364 GQGLQGLFGGEN
-376 AKLDESIQKF
+376 ANLDESLQKF

-396 VAIQTEMAQGATAF
+396 VAIQTEMTQGATAF

-443 LDIIN
+443 LDTLN

-454 DNFIKFNDE
+454 DNFGALDE
-463 LAKSAMGVDTIKK
+463 ELKKSAMGVDTIKK
-476 AMEGLSQ
+476 AIEGLSQ
-483 EAKSVLGDGSKGG
+483 EAKEALGDGSKGG
-496 FWNTYTLG
+496 FMNTYQIG
-504 KKGWFNDMSGMDD
+504 KNGWFNDMTGVDD

-530 DFAKSFDTVLE
+530 DFAKSFDNVCE
-541 AQKAVEATSGATM
+541 AQKATEATSGATM
-554 QAIDGLDTKIGRVVS
+554 QAIDGLNTKIGRVVS

-601 IWVIEKLGDAV
+601 VWVIEKLGKAV
-612 SWAWKGIRNAF
+612 SWAWGKIKGLF
-623 GDTGDIVDGA
+623 GDTGDVLDGA

-655 KAKDSQEKFNAVLG
+655 KAKDSQKEFEAALG
-669 KMKQSAADAGNELKY
+669 KMKQSVADAGNELKN

-701 GNGFWSVGFGGAP
+701 GNGFWSIGIESSP
-714 DDIDEWIRNYKKLMD
+714 KNIDEWVASYKNLMD
-729 AVQRGQDRSE
+729 AVQRGQDRFKGK
-739 AVAGGWGWWNTQE
+739 AFGGFWNTQE
-752 DAMEDLANN
+752 DAKEDLANN
-761 QRAVIRDIMNE
+761 QRAVIRDLMNE
-772 INQIDFD
+772 INKIDFK

-784 VKQFRQIWEGEL
+784 MKQFKAIWEGDL

-828 EMADTVTEKNEEM
+828 EMADTVTEKNEDM
-841 AESAQKSAQEIE
+841 AESAKKTNAEIE

-876 GYERQSLKDKYEDE
+876 GYERQSLKDQYEDE

-915 LKKQAEEVKQVN
+915 LKKQAQEVKQVN
-927 FEIQQNELDSQKEG
+927 FEIQQNELDSRKEG

-949 ELSRRK
+949 ELSRQK
-955 ELDAARQSD
+955 ELNAARQSD

-973 INKKYDAQILQ
+973 INRKYDAQILQ
-984 EKKDFYKQIEE
+984 EKKDFYKQVEE

-1005 EQEEQFMQQDLEMTR
+1005 DQEEQFMQQDLEMAR
-1020 RIAEMQQRNT
+1020 RVAEMQQRNT
-1030 RSGFENQNHNITDNI
+1030 RSDFDNQNHNITEDI

-1052 GSEGVNERK
+1052 GSKGMDERK

-1092 QMEDSK
+1092 QIEDSQ
-1098 NQYQDRLKQLDEF
+1098 NQYKDRLKQLDEF
-1111 YEEQKSILD
+1111 YGEQKRILD

-1126 LVNEEEYNNELTK
+1126 IVNEEEYNNELTK

-1144 LEQEKV
+1144 LEQEKA
-1150 LQEQANTEQKQIIQQ
+1150 LQEQANAEQKQIIQQ

-1180 RVEANNEYLKEM
+1180 RVQANNEYLKEM
-1192 TDNLGRYYDDIESK
+1192 TDNLGRYYDDIENK

-1222 YKKEKENLQN
+1222 YKKEKENLQD

-1248 SNLQQKLNNKEISFN
+1248 SNLQQKLKNKEISFN
-1263 DFTQSK
+1263 DFTQAK

-1282 AKMTKTA
+1282 TKLTKTA

-1308 MSAFNDIYSIFSD
+1308 MSAFNDIWSIFSD
-1321 MRSNELDYEEKKL
+1321 MRSNELEYEEKKL
-1334 EKQQEL
+1334 DKQKEL

-1347 IEEAYSKQEEV
+1347 IEDAYAKQEEV

-1400 NEQDIQKKKQTNEK
+1400 NEQDIQKKKQANEK
-1414 KQQALEKQQDAL
+1414 KQQALEKQQEAL
-1426 EKKRWQQDKKNK
+1426 EKKKFQLDKKNK
-1438 IVQATI
+1438 ITQATI

-1455 VQPWFVGLALSSV
+1455 VQPWFVGLALSAV
-1468 ALALGL
+1468 ALSMGL
-1474 ANVAKISSQQYFA
+1474 ANVAKISSQQYMA
-1487 EGGLLQGKSHAQ
+1487 DGGLLQGKSHAQ
-1499 GGIPVGNTGIEV
+1499 GGIPVGNTGIVV
-1511 EGGEYI
+1511 EGQEFV
-1517 TNKITTRQ
+1517 TNKVTTRQ

-1540 TKEDLSNF
+1540 TKEDLVNF
-1548 YDDKKGRTLVNRN
+1548 YDDKKGRSLVNRN
-1561 ITGKYAEGGQLQAQQ
+1561 ITNRYADGGLLQAQQ

-1606 VNATDDLREVQV
+1606 VNASDDLREVQA
-1618 LSGLADD
+1618 LAGVE

>member
-14 GLTQSVDAVTALNDQ
+14 GLTQSVDAVRALNEQ
-29 LNDLESRIKR
+29 LNDLEDRIKR
-39 LQNAKVEV
+39 LQKAKVEV

-52 NTTQQKSVVSGNR
+52 DTTQQKSVVSGNK
-65 NANDATK
+65 NTNDATR

-82 RLQQQVSKQQS
+82 RLQQQVSRQQS
-93 QAEALLTDEYRE
+93 QSEALLTQEYQE
-105 QLKQKIEITNQVKQ
+105 QLR
-119 STNEIK
+119 IK
-125 AQVAQQQVMTK
+125 TQIQDSNKEATKDIQQQARGIKDMNG

-142 AGQRQ
+142 AGQRA
-147 YLADL
+147 YLSEL
-152 KQALSNT
+152 KNALANT
-159 ELNTEEWNKLGEEVL
+159 ELGTDEWEKLGQEVL

-179 VKQMEESYGVFT
+179 VKKLEESYGVFT

-206 LADGTKEY
+206 LADGTKQY

-239 EQYKQAQSE
+239 EQYKQAQNE

-276 RFTTVINGITYTFDD
+276 RFTTVINGISYTFDD

-315 EFRAIQQEIVRLRK
+315 EFRAIQKEIARLRG
-329 SVVSVDAAI
+329 SVMSVDAAI

-348 RNIVSLLTGF
+348 KNITSLFTGF

-364 GQGLQGLFGGQN
+364 GQGLQGLFGGNN
-376 AKLDESIQKF
+376 AKLDDSIQKF

-396 VAIQTEMAQGATAF
+396 IAIQTEMTQGATAF

-422 TFINTLSRL
+422 TFINVLSRL
-431 PVINFFTKLNKD
+431 PLINFFTKLNKD
-443 LDIIN
+443 LDTLN
-448 KNFDLA
+448 KNFDLT
-454 DNFIKFNDE
+454 DNFIKFQEE
-463 LAKSAMGVDTIKK
+463 LGKSAMEIDTIKK

-483 EAKSVLGDGSKGG
+483 EAKSVLGDGSKGQ
-496 FWNTYTLG
+496 FMNTYSMG
-504 KKGWFNDMSGMDD
+504 KQGMFDDMSGVDD

-530 DFAKSFDTVLE
+530 DFAKSFDNVRA
-541 AQKAVEATSGATM
+541 AQKAGEEITIASM
-554 QAIDGLDTKIGRVVS
+554 QAIDGLGSKIGRAAA
-569 NSPKAAKAI
+569 NSPKLAKGI
-578 QLIAVSLRS
+578 QLVATSLRS

-601 IWVIEKLGDAV
+601 VWVIEKLGDAL
-612 SWAWKGIRNAF
+612 SWAWKGFMKVF

-655 KAKDSQEKFNAVLG
+655 KAKDSQKEFDAVMG
-669 KMKQSAADAGNELKY
+669 KMKQSVADAGDELKN

-690 RAKALSDQFSE
+690 RAKALSDQFDE
-701 GNGFWSVGFGGAP
+701 GNGFFSIGF
-714 DDIDEWIRNYKKLMD
+714 DDSPKNIDEWVANYKNLMD
-729 AVQRGQDRSE
+729 AVQRGQDRFKGKGF
-739 AVAGGWGWWNTQE
+739 GGFWNTQE

-761 QRAVIRDIMNE
+761 QRAVIKDIMNE
-772 INQIDFD
+772 INKINFG
-779 KPEQA
+779 KPTQA
-784 VKQFRQIWEGEL
+784 VEQFRNIWKDDIGD
-796 GEIRKQA
+796 IRKQA
-803 LANIENLFPDEI
+803 LANIENLFPDEL

-841 AESAQKSAQEIE
+841 AESAKKSAAEIE

-866 LQFTP
+866 LQFQP

-876 GYERQSLKDKYEDE
+876 GYERQALKDQYEDE

-915 LKKQAEEVKQVN
+915 LKKQAQEVKQVN
-927 FEIQQNELDSQKEG
+927 FEIQQNELESQKEG
-941 LDKRLAQL
+941 LNKRLAQL
-949 ELSRRK
+949 ELSRQK
-955 ELDAARQSD
+955 ELNAARQSD

-984 EKKDFYKQIEE
+984 EKKDFYKQVKE

-1005 EQEEQFMQQDLEMTR
+1005 EQEEQFMQQDLEMAR
-1020 RIAEMQQRNT
+1020 RVAEMQQQNT
-1030 RSGFENQNHNITDNI
+1030 RSGFDNQNHNITEDI

-1078 EQLDKQEAQQNTDW
+1078 EQLDKQEAQQNTEW
-1092 QMEDSK
+1092 QMEDNK
-1098 NQYQDRLKQLDEF
+1098 NQYQERLKQLDEF
-1111 YEEQKSILD
+1111 YEEQQRILD

-1126 LVNEEEYNNELTK
+1126 LVNEEEYNNEISK
-1139 LKQKQ
+1139 LKEKQ
-1144 LEQEKV
+1144 LEQEKA
-1150 LQEQANTEQKQIIQQ
+1150 LQEQSNAEQKQIIQQ
-1165 GENEQTRIMKEANDA
+1165 GENEQTRIMQEANDA

-1192 TDNLGRYYDDIESK
+1192 TDNLGRYYDDIENK

-1248 SNLQQKLNNKEISFN
+1248 SNLQQKLKNKEISFN
-1263 DFTQSK
+1263 DFTQAK
-1269 EQLDELRKHAEES
+1269 DQLDELKKHAEES
-1282 AKMTKTA
+1282 VKMTKTA

-1308 MSAFNDIYSIFSD
+1308 MSAFNDIWSIVSD
-1321 MRSNELDYEEKKL
+1321 LRNNELEYEEKKL
-1334 EKQQEL
+1334 DKQQEL

-1347 IEEAYSKQEEV
+1347 LEEAYSKQEEA

-1373 SNARGDRRQALI
+1373 SNARGDRRQSLI

-1400 NEQDIQKKKQTNEK
+1400 NEQDIQKKKQANEK
-1414 KQQALEKQQDAL
+1414 KQQALEKQKEAL
-1426 EKKRWQQDKKNK
+1426 EKKKFQQDKKNK

-1455 VQPWFVGLALSSV
+1455 VQPFVLGLALSAV
-1468 ALALGL
+1468 ALSLGL

-1487 EGGLLQGKSHAQ
+1487 DGGQLRGKSHAQ

-1511 EGGEYI
+1511 EGGEYV

-1548 YDDKKGRTLVNRN
+1548 YDDKKGRSLVNRN
-1561 ITGKYAEGGQLQAQQ
+1561 ITGKYADGGLLQAQQ

-1618 LSGLADD
+1618 LSGLTDN